1 MANVTAP
8 GKPEPSRPAPG
19 TRRAA
24 RAMRD
29 EAERRARA
37 EKSARA
43 QNRTRAEHSP
53 RSESAAPPAG
63 SRRAARAAELFDPD
77 GVHAH
82 HARTRRWKR
91 AGVVAGLAVGA
102 ALLVGSSAALTAIVA
117 PPADTVEATMS
128 LTGDPPEIEQLPVPD
143 VRQSPVVTDLCAVPE
158 FVAALQSGDDEAAVL
173 AAGGGEAFRSAV
185 AGGSASCVDLGDSA
199 RVWAVVDKL
208 RPASPIDYRPSALVM
223 PEGVRNIE
231 GGALRAEAASGL
243 TSLVAAARDAG
254 VGEVALESA
263 FRSYQTQQETYG
275 RHFAQRGE
283 QADQVSARPGYSE
296 HQLGLGADVVACAGA
311 CGSLDDL
318 AGTAQGRWIAEHAWE
333 HGWIVRYV
341 DGATA
346 VTGYLPEPW
355 HLRYVGRELARAYHE
370 GGWTSL
376 EEFFALPPAP
386 DYAE

>member
-8 GKPEPSRPAPG
+8 GKPESSRPAPG

-37 EKSARA
+37 EKSTPAA
-43 QNRTRAEHSP
+43 TSAPSEHGAP
-53 RSESAAPPAG
+53 SENGAPPAG
-63 SRRAARAAELFDPD
+63 TRRAARAAGLFDSEA
-77 GVHAH
+77 VHAR

-102 ALLVGSSAALTAIVA
+102 ALLVGSSAALTAMVA
-117 PPADTVEATMS
+117 PPADTVQAKMS
-128 LTGDPPEIEQLPVPD
+128 LTGEPPDIEQLPVPE
-143 VRQSPVVTDLCAVPE
+143 VRQAPVVTDLCAIPE
-158 FVAALQSGDDEAAVL
+158 FAAALQSGDDEAAVL

-185 AGGSASCVDLGDSA
+185 AEGSASCVDLGDST

-231 GGALRAEAASGL
+231 GGALRADAASAL

-254 VGEVALESA
+254 VGEIALESA
-263 FRSYQTQQETYG
+263 FRSYRTQQETYA
-275 RHFAQRGE
+275 RHFAERGE
-283 QADQVSARPGYSE
+283 QADQVSARPGHSE
-296 HQLGLGADVVACAGA
+296 HQLGLGVDVVPCAGA
-311 CGSLDDL
+311 CGTLDDL
-318 AGTAQGRWIAEHAWE
+318 AGTAQGQWIAAHAWE

-370 GGWTSL
+370 GGWRSL